1 MTSLALRGLAARKLR
16 SALTA
21 TAILLG
27 VAMVTGTYVLTD
39 QIRNAFDNIQ
49 SQAVEGLDAIITP
62 EQAFTS
68 TYTQQQTIDEAL
80 IQDVERVKGVE
91 AVHGQVGASGRL
103 VVHGKAVDTSGA
115 PSFVLGVAPERF
127 SPIDPVAG
135 RQPGANGEIAVL
147 EQTAEKQHL
156 GVGDR
161 VGLATSD
168 GVKRF
173 KVVGIF
179 AFGEG
184 GSSLGGTS
192 LVTIPPEQLQRLY
205 GYEGKVSSIEVIA
218 SSGVT
223 AEELVPRLRE
233 ALPGSLKV
241 QTAEQNAHQ
250 TADDINKSIGGFLTP
265 ALLAFAGAA
274 LLVGAFII
282 FNTFSITVAQRTRE
296 FAVLRSLGA
305 TRRQVMGAMLI
316 EALALGA
323 IASVAGIAA
332 GLGFAKL
339 LSLLFDLMGFGI
351 PRSGLVLEPRTIA
364 ISLAIGLVVTAAAA
378 LAPALRATR
387 VPPVAAMSNLAPEPS
402 RAARRARAGL
412 TGLAA
417 LVGAGLLLQ
426 GLFGSGPA
434 TTRLAAIAS
443 GAVLAFVAIALSAR
457 YVAKP
462 LASAIGL
469 PIERLF
475 RVPGHL
481 ARENAMRNPA
491 RTAITSAA
499 LMVGVGLVV
508 FVAVFTAGVKSTF
521 SGKLD
526 ELVKADVFV
535 FSESFDPIPAATT
548 NQVAGVPGVTH
559 VASALFDQIEVNDEK
574 SNITRDTMTAIEP
587 DALLAT
593 YSFDWIEGN
602 DGLVAK
608 LGRNQAL
615 IEEQFAKAHHL
626 EVGDGYRT
634 VTPSNGR
641 AWMHVSGIYRD
652 PTILQGTVV
661 TPETLH
667 LVSPARDPEALF
679 VDVAAS
685 ADPARVKA
693 GIKKALAAFPTA
705 TVEDK
710 TEYKQTIEEQLNQI
724 VFLLYALLAMSIVIS
739 LFGIANSL
747 FLSIHERTREFGLL
761 RAVGATTEQVRR
773 VVRYESV
780 ITAVIGGVLGT
791 AVGIAFAWLTT
802 RALSEWDV
810 SFRVPP
816 GQLALIAVVAVV
828 VGVLGAIAPARRG
841 ARIDVLSAIRYE

>member
-1 MTSLALRGLAARKLR
+1 MTALALRGLAARKLR

-27 VAMVTGTYVLTD
+27 VAMVAGTYVLTD

-49 SQAVEGLDAIITP
+49 STAVEGLDVIITP
-62 EQAFTS
+62 KDAFQS
-68 TYTQQQTIDEAL
+68 DYAEQQTIDETL
-80 IQDVERVKGVE
+80 VKEVGRVDGVD
-91 AVHGQVGASGRL
+91 AVHGQVAANGRL
-103 VVHGKAVDTSGA
+103 VVDGKAVKTAGA
-115 PSFVLGVAPERF
+115 PSFVIGAAPKRF
-127 SPIDPVAG
+127 SPIDSVSG
-135 RQPGANGEIAVL
+135 RQPRADGEIAVL
-147 EQTAEKQHL
+147 QQTAEKQHL
-156 GVGDR
+156 QIGDR
-161 VGLATSD
+161 VGLATRE

-173 KVVGIF
+173 RVVGIF

-192 LVTIPPEQLQRLY
+192 LVTIPPKQLQRLY
-205 GYEGKVSSIEVIA
+205 EYEGKVSSIEVIA
-218 SSGVT
+218 SSGVS
-223 AEELVPRLRE
+223 AEELVPRLR
-233 ALPGSLKV
+233 AVLPGSLKV
-241 QTAEQNAHQ
+241 QTAEQNAQ
-250 TADDINKSIGGFLTP
+250 ETADQINDSIGGFLTP

-323 IASVAGIAA
+323 IASVLGIAA

-339 LSLLFDLMGFGI
+339 LSALFDVMGFGI

-364 ISLAIGLVVTAAAA
+364 ISLAVGLVVTGLAA

-387 VPPVAAMSNLAPEPS
+387 VPPVAAMSDIAPEPS

-412 TGLAA
+412 TALAA
-417 LVGAGLLLQ
+417 LVSAVLLFQ

-434 TTRLAAIAS
+434 TTRLAAIAG
-443 GAVLAFVAIALSAR
+443 GALLAFVAVALSAR

-521 SGKLD
+521 SGKID

-535 FSESFDPIPAATT
+535 FSEAFDPIPAATT
-548 NQVAGVPGVTH
+548 REVEGVPGVAH
-559 VASALFDQIEVNDEK
+559 VASVLFDQIEVNGQK
-574 SNITRDTMTAIEP
+574 SNVTRDTMTAIEP
-587 DALLAT
+587 DALKAT
-593 YSFDWIEGN
+593 YSFDWIDGN
-602 DGLVAK
+602 DGLVTK

-626 EVGDGYRT
+626 EVGDGYRV
-634 VTPSNGR
+634 VTPSNGK

-652 PTILQGTVV
+652 PTILQGTLV

-667 LVSPARDPEALF
+667 LISPAKDPFGLF
-679 VDVAAS
+679 VDVADS
-685 ADPARVKA
+685 ADPARVEA

-710 TEYKQTIEEQLNQI
+710 TGYKKTIEEQLNQI

-761 RAVGATTEQVRR
+761 RAVGATTDQVRR

-780 ITAVIGGVLGT
+780 ITAVIGGLLGI
-791 AVGIAFAWLTT
+791 GIGIGFAWLTT
-802 RALSEWDV
+802 RALDEWDV

-816 GQLALIAVVAVV
+816 AQLGLIAVIAVI
-828 VGVLGAIAPARRG
+828 VGVVGAIAPARRG

>member
-27 VAMVTGTYVLTD
+27 VAMVAGTYVLTD

-49 SQAVEGLDAIITP
+49 SQAVEGIDVVISPKDAFGSDYT
-62 EQAFTS
+62 EQ
-68 TYTQQQTIDEAL
+68 QMIDEAL
-80 IQDVERVKGVE
+80 VGKVGRLDGVD
-91 AVHGQVGASGRL
+91 AAYGQVGANGRL
-103 VVHGKAVDTSGA
+103 VVDGKVVDTASA
-115 PSFVLGVAPERF
+115 PSFVIGASPKRF
-127 SPIDPVAG
+127 SPLDPIAG
-135 RQPGANGEIAVL
+135 RQPRATGEIAVL
-147 EQTAEKQHL
+147 EQTAKKQHL
-156 GVGDR
+156 EVGDR
-161 VGLATSD
+161 VGLATRE

-173 KVVGIF
+173 SVVGVF
-179 AFGEG
+179 SFGEG

-192 LVTIPPEQLQRLY
+192 LVTIPTKQLQHLY
-205 GYEGKVSSIEVIA
+205 GYEDQVSSIEVIA
-218 SSGVT
+218 ASGVT
-223 AEELVPRLRE
+223 SEQLVPRLRA

-241 QTAEQNAHQ
+241 QTAEQNAQ
-250 TADDINKSIGGFLTP
+250 ENADEINDSIGGFLTP

-305 TRRQVMGAMLI
+305 TRRQVMGAMLM

-323 IASVAGIAA
+323 IASVVGIAA
-332 GLGFAKL
+332 GVGFAKL
-339 LSLLFDLMGFGI
+339 LSGLFDVMGFGI
-351 PRSGLVLEPRTIA
+351 PRSGLVLEPRTIV
-364 ISLAIGLVVTAAAA
+364 ISLAVGLGVTSLAA

-387 VPPVAAMSNLAPEPS
+387 VPPVAAMSDLAPEPS
-402 RAARRARAGL
+402 RAARRARVAL
-412 TGLAA
+412 TGLTA
-417 LVGAGLLLQ
+417 LGGAVLLVQ

-434 TTRLAAIAS
+434 TTRLAGLAG
-443 GAVLAFVAIALSAR
+443 GAVLSFVAVALSAR

-462 LASAIGL
+462 LASVIGF
-469 PIERLF
+469 PIERVF

-526 ELVKADVFV
+526 ELVKADVVV
-535 FSESFDPIPAATT
+535 FSESFEPIPADTSRE
-548 NQVAGVPGVTH
+548 VEGVPGVAH
-559 VASALFDQIEVNDEK
+559 VASVVLDQVEVNGHK
-574 SNITRDTMTAIEP
+574 SNASRDTITAVEP
-587 DALLAT
+587 EALAAT

-602 DGLVAK
+602 DGLIAG
-608 LGRNQAL
+608 LGRNEAL
-615 IEEQFAKAHHL
+615 VEEQFAKAHDL
-626 EVGDGYRT
+626 DVGDGYRV

-641 AWMHVSGIYRD
+641 AWMRVSGIYRD
-652 PTILQGTVV
+652 PVILQGTLV
-661 TPETLH
+661 TPETLRLISQAKDPFAL
-667 LVSPARDPEALF
+667 LVDDAD
-679 VDVAAS
+679 S

-693 GIKKALAAFPTA
+693 GIKTALAAFPTA

-710 TEYKQTIEEQLNQI
+710 AEYKQTIEEQLNQI

-739 LFGIANSL
+739 MFGIANSL

-761 RAVGATTEQVRR
+761 RAVGATTDQVRR

-780 ITAVIGGVLGT
+780 ITAVIGGLLGT
-791 AVGIAFAWLTT
+791 GVGVAFAYLTT

-810 SFRVPP
+810 SFSLPP
-816 GQLALIAVVAVV
+816 GQLGLIALVSVV

-841 ARIDVLSAIRYE
+841 ARIDVLSSIRYE